1 MDNSTSVEQAPVPT
15 PAMQPA
21 DTRAIESALKG
32 LWERVRLAGELV
44 QQLREERQA
53 LLSQVEQLRGDVQH
67 LQEELGRKDQLLK
80 KSQAER
86 LQHPSPV
93 DGIPLSNGEREAL
106 ARKVKELLVKIDA
119 YL

>member
-1 MDNSTSVEQAPVPT
+1 MENAPVST
-15 PAMQPA
+15 PATQPA
-21 DTRAIESALKG
+21 DVRAIETALKA

-44 QQLREERQA
+44 QHLREERQA

-80 KSQAER
+80 KAQIERIQHQAAGE
-86 LQHPSPV
+86 PIAFP
-93 DGIPLSNGEREAL
+93 DGEREAL
-106 ARKVKELLVKIDA
+106 TRKVKELLVKIDA